1 MSKITAGIAHEEKLL
16 VTSEVATDFMGMEEA
31 RVLAT
36 PAMILWMERTSRQC
50 VFPLLEE
57 GYDTVGTE
65 VNVRH
70 LAATPLGMTVTFRS
84 EVIAVNERR
93 LTFKVEAWN
102 EVEKIGEGTH
112 ERAIIHVARF
122 AAKLM
127 AKWAARP

>member
-1 MSKITAGIAHEEKLL
+1 
-16 VTSEVATDFMGMEEA
+16 MGMEEA

-36 PAMILWMERTSRQC
+36 PWMILWMERTCRQC
-50 VFPLLEE
+50 VQPLLEE

-65 VNVRH
+65 VNVKH
-70 LAATPLGMTVTFRS
+70 LAATPIGMTVSFRA

-102 EVEKIGEGTH
+102 ESEKIGEGTH
-112 ERAIIHVARF
+112 ERAVVHVARF

-127 AKWAARP
+127 AKWANRPAGA